1 MSGTRYVCITTAV
14 ASATWSH
21 HMKIIDLELT
31 NVRTFKDVKFRIPDG
46 VSLLLGENGTGK
58 STLLGTAA
66 AWAIWGQVPGR
77 SQDHLVRHGE
87 REMVVRVNLTAH
99 NKPYSIERRFRLNK
113 KGKGGDT
120 KLSLYQKKQGD
131 WFTDIANL
139 TQPINKE
146 TQQVITEI
154 FGRYEVWAAT
164 AYVGQKEGAGYFLEA
179 KPADR
184 RAILREIIAA
194 DDNWTEWELSA
205 KDEVRQRASQIERL
219 SGTIP
224 ILDERASQTEEL
236 EVALSTLEVDLREI
250 QDPLDKA
257 EHKLK
262 QATRSYEGL
271 NTDEWKLQQEIQSL
285 KQQSN
290 DYRSAKS
297 LTTTVK
303 HKLQVLDQQLAID
316 TANAEKLPQAE
327 KEHRAHIE
335 RMQQVESESNSIKEL
350 NNVEIKKW
358 HKALEAQKN
367 STKERCESCKQLIEP
382 EPVEAPKLLKEPI
395 LLIRRLDLEQNVQGA
410 IRSKERIEASTQ
422 RREELAEQLKETAAI
437 MFLCGDA
444 DQDMDRVIDELKV
457 AQKTRGDAHRTIQ
470 ENTLAVENL
479 QEDKTVAIANIARA
493 EISYESAKEAK
504 QKLAA
509 TQKEITD
516 CKESLADWERVAEMT
531 GTSGVRQLIID
542 QSIGAMEAAANRWL
556 DVIAPNFAIYF
567 STQTETDRE
576 TFEEGVITPSGNLEP
591 WSELSGAQSV
601 AVALAVRLGLAEVG
615 GAAHG
620 VRYQTLYLDE
630 ADAWLSGDYQQTF
643 MEYINKV
650 AETGIDI
657 VCITHIEAVK
667 EMVDQQTLV
676 IDTGNGTSE
685 IWQ

>member
-1 MSGTRYVCITTAV
+1 
-14 ASATWSH
+14 
-21 HMKIIDLELT
+21 MKIIDLELT

-99 NKPYSIERRFRLNK
+99 NKPYSIERRFRLNI

-146 TQQVITEI
+146 TQRVITEI

-194 DDNWTEWELSA
+194 DDNWTKWELSA
-205 KDEVRQRASQIERL
+205 KDEVKQRETQIWRL

-224 ILDERASQTEEL
+224 ILEERASQTEEL
-236 EVALSTLEVDLREI
+236 RVELSTLKVNLREI
-250 QDPLDKA
+250 QAPLHKA
-257 EHKLK
+257 ENKLEQATWSYEVLNTDVSELK
-262 QATRSYEGL
+262 QA
-271 NTDEWKLQQEIQSL
+271 IQSL
-285 KQQSN
+285 KQQAN
-290 DYRSAKS
+290 AYVSARDVNAIAE
-297 LTTTVK
+297 L
-303 HKLQVLDQQLAID
+303 KLQELDQQLATD
-316 TANAEKLPQAE
+316 KAAAEKLPQAE
-327 KEHRAHIE
+327 KEHRAYIKK
-335 RMQQVESESNSIKEL
+335 MQQVEAESNSIKEL

-358 HKALEAQKN
+358 HEAIDAQKN
-367 STKERCESCKQLIEP
+367 STKKRCESCGQLIEP
-382 EPVEAPKLLKEPI
+382 EPIEAPKLLAEPT
-395 LLIRRLDLEQNVQGA
+395 LLIRRLDLEQNVQNA
-410 IRSKERIEASTQ
+410 IRAKERTEANNQ
-422 RREELAEQLKETAAI
+422 RREDLIEQLKETSAL
-437 MFLCGDA
+437 MLKHKDA
-444 DQDMDRVIDELKV
+444 DCDIERVANELEI
-457 AQKTRGDAHRTIQ
+457 AQKTRNDAHKTIR
-470 ENTLAVENL
+470 ENTLVLENL
-479 QEDKTVAIANIARA
+479 QEDKTDAIANIARA
-493 EISYESAKEAK
+493 EIAYESAKEAK
-504 QKLAA
+504 QKLTT

-516 CKESLADWERVAEMT
+516 CKKSLEDWKRIAEMT

-630 ADAWLSGDYQQTF
+630 ADAWLSGSYQQAF

-676 IDTGNGTSE
+676 VDTGNGTSE